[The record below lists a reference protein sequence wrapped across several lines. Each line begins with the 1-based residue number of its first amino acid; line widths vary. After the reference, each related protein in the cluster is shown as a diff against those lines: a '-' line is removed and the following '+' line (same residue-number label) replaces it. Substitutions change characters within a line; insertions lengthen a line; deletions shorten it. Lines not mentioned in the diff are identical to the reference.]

1 VRLFHGGMF
10 KSTGLLSTLVILKLA
25 LVCVVFQLAISY
37 LHNNRA
43 ELPAGL
49 REIIIVAESPR
60 VETIEELIAALEQQ
74 IASSQRTTHR
84 RAIKPKATIRRAS
97 RGPIARTL
105 FPRRLENIVQSAG
118 LHYGVD
124 PNLVW
129 GVIKVESNF
138 NSRAVSP
145 KGARGLMQLMPATAR
160 MHKVRNIHDPTE
172 NVHAGVR
179 YLRHLLDRFGGNL
192 RLALAAYNAGPGAVS
207 KYKNIPPYPETRKYV
222 RRVLKYYRHY
232 RAKGTLSGGTVT
244 SPKVF
249 SNTG

>member
-1 VRLFHGGMF
+1 MF
-10 KSTGLLSTLVILKLA
+10 KTTGILLALVTMKLA
-25 LVCVVFQLAISY
+25 VVCVVFQLAISY
-37 LHNNRA
+37 LHNYRA

-60 VETIEELIAALEQQ
+60 VETIEELIAALEHQ
-74 IASSQRTTHR
+74 IASSQRTRHR

-118 LHYGVD
+118 FRYGVD
-124 PNLVW
+124 PNLIW

-138 NSRAVSP
+138 NSRAVSR

-160 MHKVRNIHDPTE
+160 MHNVRNVHDPTE

-179 YLRHLLDRFGGNL
+179 YLRHLLDRFDGNL
-192 RLALAAYNAGPGAVS
+192 RLALAAYNAGPGAVL

-222 RRVLKYYRHY
+222 RRVLRYYRHY

-244 SPKVF
+244 TPKIF
-249 SNTG
+249 SNMG